1 MTSSVISG
9 IVLAAVT
16 SGAVIV
22 LAALGELLAERSGV
36 QNLGLEGVMAMGAVV
51 ALLTERVVPNPYV
64 GLSAALAVGL
74 LLGVIYAG
82 ATVTCKA
89 NQVLCG
95 LGLAFLGTGLA
106 ARLGTSVS
114 GWPAPATF
122 PSIRIPLLAG
132 IPIIGEAL
140 FNQCILVYL
149 AYFILPPL
157 VAFLLYRTRHGMH
170 VRAVGENPGA
180 ADVCGINVDRM
191 RFLYTCV
198 GAMLAAAGGAY
209 ITLAY
214 TPSWV
219 EGITGGRGWI
229 AIALV
234 IFGAWRPLPVVLG
247 ALLFGAVT
255 SIGFVAQV
263 QNWGIPS
270 AFLAMLP
277 YLATIALMGLPVL
290 LRSRTS
296 RRMST
301 SPAALGT
308 PYIREG
314 A

>member
-1 MTSSVISG
+1 MTNSVLSG
-9 IVLAAVT
+9 IVMAAVA

-36 QNLGLEGVMAMGAVV
+36 QNLGLEGVMAMGAVA
-51 ALLTERVVPNPYV
+51 ALLTERTVPNPYV
-64 GLSAALAVGL
+64 GLAVALGVGL
-74 LLGVIYAG
+74 LLGVLYAA

-122 PSIRIPLLAG
+122 PTIRIPLLAD
-132 IPIIGEAL
+132 IPIVGEAL

-157 VAFLLYRTRHGMH
+157 VTFLLYRTRHGMH

-180 ADVCGINVDRM
+180 ADVCGIPVDRM
-191 RFLYTCV
+191 RFFYTCI

-290 LRSRTS
+290 LRSKTS

>member
-64 GLSAALAVGL
+64 GLSAALVVGL